1 MPAAGAAPALEVR
14 ALRTQ
19 FPTRAGVLRAVDG
32 VSFAVGRGRILG
44 LVGESGSG
52 KSVTGFS
59 VMGLVEPPGR
69 VVSGQVL
76 LDGED
81 VTRLPPAAMRRVRGA
96 RVAMVFQDPLMT
108 LNPVLRVGT
117 QMVAAVRAHDRVS
130 RAAARARA
138 RDALATVGIPS
149 PAERL
154 DAYPHQLS
162 GGMRQRVAIA
172 TALLHR
178 PAAIIADE
186 PTTALDVSI
195 QGQILAEVRRLA
207 DDTGTA
213 FLWISHDLA
222 VVSSLADDVCVMYAG
237 RIVERGPVAAVIAAP
252 RHPYTA
258 ALIGAVPSGHAPG
271 TRLPQLA
278 DAAAPGAGG
287 GAGKGG
293 AGTRGTGPGGAGED
307 GGAAEGCRFRGRCP
321 RARPDCALEPPELR
335 FGDGHSALCRYPVE
349 HAA

>member
-1 MPAAGAAPALEVR
+1 MNAVLEVR

-19 FPTRAGVLRAVDG
+19 FPTRAGLVRAVDG
-32 VSFAVGRGRILG
+32 VSFAVERGRILG

-59 VMGLVEPPGR
+59 ILGLIEPPGR
-69 VVSGQVL
+69 IVSGQVL
-76 LDGED
+76 LEGVDITGLQG
-81 VTRLPPAAMRRVRGA
+81 RAMRRIRGA
-96 RVAMVFQDPLMT
+96 RIAMVFQDPLMT

-130 RAAARARA
+130 KAAARARA
-138 RDALATVGIPS
+138 RDALEIVGIPS

-172 TALLHR
+172 IALLHR
-178 PAAIIADE
+178 PAAVIADE

-207 DDTGTA
+207 DETGTA
-213 FLWISHDLA
+213 FVWITHDLA

-237 RIVERGPVAAVIAAP
+237 RVVERGPADAVIAGP
-252 RHPYTA
+252 RHHYTA
-258 ALIGAVPSGHAPG
+258 ALIGSVPAGHPPG
-271 TRLPQLA
+271 TRLPQVA
-278 DAAAPGAGG
+278 
-287 GAGKGG
+287 
-293 AGTRGTGPGGAGED
+293 TGLPPPGED
-307 GGAAEGCRFRGRCP
+307 AGCPFRTRCP
-321 RARPDCALEPPELR
+321 RADEACALPPPALE
-335 FGDGHSALCRYPVE
+335 FGAGHVALCHHPVGE
-349 HAA
+349 